1 MSIGLY
7 FFKSEVTLLLFG
19 RCMFKGGGRGAV
31 HEGVSLL
38 GVCLGVWREPIRN
51 LLTDMSI
58 SARVVASDTIL
69 KFVLCLSER
78 ITPIV

>member
-19 RCMFKGGGRGAV
+19 RCMFKGGRGAV

-69 KFVLCLSER
+69 VFVLFLSER
-78 ITPIV
+78 TTPSA